1 MTKRLIPTDIT
12 TTDIVAGIVS
22 LICLTLA
29 LWVALM
35 GPTSPI
41 PMQFGL
47 DGSVNRFGSRY
58 ELACA
63 LGFMG
68 VLNLILTRLMH
79 NQVQQ
84 VADPVRQD
92 GMRRGRLMSALIIGG
107 LALFITWSSLGPEAV
122 QGMDRLTVTIVILS
136 LVFIGI
142 GAVLGRVGPN
152 PWMGV
157 RTPWAYKS
165 RLAWDRSNRL
175 AGRLMFWLGAASL
188 VSAPF
193 VPPAIGLP
201 VLVVGVLLASGWA
214 AWESWRVWKS
224 DPEADAF

>member
-1 MTKRLIPTDIT
+1 MNRLKTAEAVAA
-12 TTDIVAGIVS
+12 IVTI
-22 LICLTLA
+22 LCLTLA
-29 LWVALM
+29 TWVALM

-58 ELACA
+58 ELAGA

-68 VLNLILTRLMH
+68 VLNLIMMRLMKK
-79 NQVQQ
+79 Q
-84 VADPVRQD
+84 AASMTDPVRVE
-92 GMRRGRLMSALIIGG
+92 GLMRGRLMSSLVIGG
-107 LALFITWSSLGPEAV
+107 LALFITYSSLGPEALKGAHDLTL
-122 QGMDRLTVTIVILS
+122 GMVVLS
-136 LVFIGI
+136 LIFLGL

-175 AGRLMFWLGAASL
+175 AGRLMFWLGAAGL
-188 VSAPF
+188 ISAAF
-193 VPPAIGLP
+193 VPQPLGFTGLII
-201 VLVVGVLLASGWA
+201 GVLIAAGWA
-214 AWESWRVWKS
+214 AYESWRVWKS
-224 DPEADAF
+224 DPEAEAF